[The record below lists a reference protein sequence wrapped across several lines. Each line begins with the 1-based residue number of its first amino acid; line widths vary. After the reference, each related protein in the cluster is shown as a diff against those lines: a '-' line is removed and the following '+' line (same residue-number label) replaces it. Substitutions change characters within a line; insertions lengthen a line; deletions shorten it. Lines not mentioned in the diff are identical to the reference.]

1 MVATTRRGPCV
12 SFGGELFHLVKRTLN
27 KQGSI
32 RYGLFVDERIFL
44 PLDSRFYH
52 QLIRRGCSS
61 IAHLITYPCLKLRKG
76 SLPARYVFM
85 AVVFAVSAL
94 FHLLSDIAL
103 GIPAHES
110 GAVLF
115 FCCQTPAIMFEDA
128 AKAVFQWLAG
138 KIGGVATRKNNIISY
153 SELSLPGRV
162 LIRALGYS
170 WVVIWLTCIS
180 PVWIY
185 PAMQRDTG
193 IPLIPF

>member
-1 MVATTRRGPCV
+1 MNR
-12 SFGGELFHLVKRTLN
+12 
-27 KQGSI
+27 
-32 RYGLFVDERIFL
+32 
-44 PLDSRFYH
+44 RFYH

-61 IAHLITYPCLKLRKG
+61 IAHLITYPCLRLRRG
-76 SLPARYVFM
+76 TLSARYVFM
-85 AVVFAVSAL
+85 AVAFAVSAI

-103 GIPAHES
+103 GIPMHES

-128 AKAVFQWLAG
+128 AKALFQRLSG
-138 KIGGVATRKNNIISY
+138 KIGSVAARKKNKISY
-153 SELSLPGRV
+153 SELSLPDRV
-162 LIRALGYS
+162 LVRALGYS
-170 WVVIWLTCIS
+170 WVVIWLTCMS